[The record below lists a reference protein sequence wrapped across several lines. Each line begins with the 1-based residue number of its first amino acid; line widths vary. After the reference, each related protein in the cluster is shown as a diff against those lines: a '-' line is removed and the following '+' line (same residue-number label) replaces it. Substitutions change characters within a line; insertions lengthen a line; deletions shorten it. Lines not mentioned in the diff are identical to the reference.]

1 MEITTYFDEMLGRD
15 GEKTRHAYQL
25 YSEWYKS
32 EDATRLRKKQKEAE
46 RLFRLTGITFNVY
59 GDEKAEER
67 LIPFDIVLHGG
78 STVGPATLSGLASLA
93 GSKITH
99 GKQTAAARAK
109 AKRRAEVVVSSCINS
124 DR

>member
-1 MEITTYFDEMLGRD
+1 MIRVTKSNVKPWLYGPDWQGTLCGAR
-15 GEKTRHAYQL
+15 TRAG
-25 YSEWYKS
+25 SPCRRPGTK
-32 EDATRLRKKQKEAE
+32 RNGKCR
-46 RLFRLTGITFNVY
+46 
-59 GDEKAEER
+59 
-67 LIPFDIVLHGG
+67 LHGG